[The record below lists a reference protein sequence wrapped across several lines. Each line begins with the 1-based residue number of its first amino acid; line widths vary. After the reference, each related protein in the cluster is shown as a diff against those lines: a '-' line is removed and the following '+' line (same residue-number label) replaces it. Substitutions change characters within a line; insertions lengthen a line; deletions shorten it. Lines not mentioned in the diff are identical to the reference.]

1 MIGSHTRC
9 LWYTLEQF
17 WSMFSLYQ
25 MNRTIMIII
34 QSLFQEATH
43 LTTGKYF
50 ASDNNIANVSTKFL
64 CQKENREV
72 D

>member
-1 MIGSHTRC
+1 
-9 LWYTLEQF
+9 
-17 WSMFSLYQ
+17 
-25 MNRTIMIII
+25 MIII